1 MNNLYKVIS
10 IIFQPLLIP
19 TYAIIMLINMEVFSN
34 LPVFWRWIAI
44 AGTFVFTAVLPAV
57 PIFFMMR
64 RGDINDVFISKR
76 EERTMPYLFSFIA
89 YVFWSMFMWRTMQFP
104 IFIVSMSIGSTLT
117 IVIIVLVNLKWK
129 ISAHLAGMGGIVGAI
144 FGVCYRM
151 AYNPLWFF
159 VLIFSLSALV
169 ALSRLEL
176 KAHTPLQTLVG
187 FLVGFVMTFLPCFFF

>member
-19 TYAIIMLINMEVFSN
+19 TYAVIMLINMEVFSN
-34 LPVFWRWIAI
+34 LPVFWKLIAI
-44 AGTFVFTAVLPAV
+44 IGTFVFTAVLPAV
-57 PIFFMMR
+57 PIFLMMR
-64 RGDINDVFISKR
+64 RGDINDMFISKR

-104 IFIVSMSIGSTLT
+104 FFIVSMCIASTLT
-117 IVIIVLVNLKWK
+117 IVIVVIVNLKWK

-144 FGVCYRM
+144 FGVCYRI

-176 KAHTPLQTLVG
+176 KAHTPLQTLAG
-187 FLVGFVMTFLPCFFF
+187 FLIGFVMTFLPCFFF

>member
-1 MNNLYKVIS
+1 
-10 IIFQPLLIP
+10 
-19 TYAIIMLINMEVFSN
+19 MEVFSN